1 MVAYITGH
9 ENDKGMR
16 IRGKIILNVAN
27 PQIADVIYAS
37 LLPETQNQPS
47 YRSRSSIEKSNE
59 KVILAVEA
67 RDLTSFRAA
76 MNSYLRLIHVLV
88 RVLSEID

>member
-1 MVAYITGH
+1 MK
-9 ENDKGMR
+9 NDTGMR

-27 PQIADVIYAS
+27 SQMADVIYAS
-37 LLPETQNQPS
+37 LLPETQDQPS
-47 YRSRSSIEKSNE
+47 YRSRSSIERSDKQ
-59 KVILAVEA
+59 VILAVEA
-67 RDLTSFRAA
+67 RDLASFRAA

>member
-1 MVAYITGH
+1 
-9 ENDKGMR
+9 MR
-16 IRGKIILNVAN
+16 ICGNIILNVAN

-67 RDLTSFRAA
+67 RDLASFRAA